1 MPSSRARRTAARRS
15 LSAVATPHPVPPTAQ
30 APNPR
35 RGPDVKKRSGGPT
48 SVGAP
53 GRICSAP
60 LGVAG
65 GHQLR
70 RLDDLGTM
78 TAGHELLHLDDLH
91 TSSFAR
97 IHQEDGYC
105 GNPTGCRHTR
115 QPVILQPCMIL
126 IHTLLTENALADE
139 FVSAFHERRLPEKFF
154 YWFPL
159 SVRAWLALCSDGAYR
174 NFVRSRS
181 LIASS
186 GAQLARLFPVAPLE
200 VVSLGA
206 GQGDKDLLLLEAL
219 RVRGARVSYVPVDTS
234 QALLEMACAGALAA
248 GFPAQGIKAD
258 FTNPDHLKAL
268 AAEPET
274 PPRLVLLIGNTLG
287 AFDPIA
293 EARELARL
301 LRPGDA
307 LLVDG
312 ELYAGEAT
320 VAGYDNPLNRRFA
333 WAPLNA
339 VGIRDADGELVFEA
353 ADDPRL
359 PGLHLIPKHFRA
371 GRDVEAL
378 LGGEA
383 LRLARGDRLAM
394 NHSYKYAAD
403 TFLRILSEAGLAPRW
418 QGRSDDQRFLM
429 VLVSPA

>member
-1 MPSSRARRTAARRS
+1 MIS
-15 LSAVATPHPVPPTAQ
+15 
-30 APNPR
+30 
-35 RGPDVKKRSGGPT
+35 
-48 SVGAP
+48 
-53 GRICSAP
+53 
-60 LGVAG
+60 
-65 GHQLR
+65 
-70 RLDDLGTM
+70 
-78 TAGHELLHLDDLH
+78 
-91 TSSFAR
+91 
-97 IHQEDGYC
+97 IHA
-105 GNPTGCRHTR
+105 
-115 QPVILQPCMIL
+115 
-126 IHTLLTENALADE
+126 LLTENDLADQ
-139 FVSAFHERRLPEKFF
+139 FVRAFRARRLTEKFF

-181 LIASS
+181 LIARS
-186 GAQLARLFPVAPLE
+186 GGELARLFPPGPLE
-200 VVSLGA
+200 VMSLGA

-219 RVRGARVSYVPVDTS
+219 RERGVRVSYVPVDTS

-248 GFPAQGIKAD
+248 RFPAQGIKAD
-258 FTNPDHLKAL
+258 FTVPAHLAAL

-274 PPRLVLLIGNTLG
+274 PARLVLLIGNTLG

-293 EARELARL
+293 EAQELARL

-312 ELYAGEAT
+312 EIYAGDAT

-339 VGIRDADGELVFEA
+339 VGIADGDGELVFA
-353 ADDPRL
+353 ATDDPRL

-371 GRDVEAL
+371 GRDLDARI
-378 LGGEA
+378 GGET
-383 LRLARGDRLAM
+383 LRLARGERLAM

-403 TFLRILSEAGLAPRW
+403 TFLRILRDAGLAARW
-418 QGRSDDQRFLM
+418 QGRSDDERFLM